1 MTSTHRTTIAT
12 RISQC
17 LVATALMTGIAFG
30 AGATAA
36 AEREW
41 DLGAYDECMDEA
53 VPRPATA
60 EQFEEA
66 LRACCIAS
74 GGVVVETSNAGNAIV
89 HCQAPAPEA
98 ENVPGQPGQPT
109 EPPPVLQNPPAQP
122 SNPLIPTPRGPNSG
136 TLAP

>member
-1 MTSTHRTTIAT
+1 MQSTHHTTIAA
-12 RISQC
+12 RVGQC
-17 LVATALMTGIAFG
+17 LAATALMAAIAIG
-30 AGATAA
+30 AAATAG

-41 DLGAYDECMDEA
+41 DLGAYDDCMDDA

-74 GGVVVETSNAGNAIV
+74 GGVVAETSNAGNQVV

-98 ENVPGQPGQPT
+98 ENVPGEPGQT
-109 EPPPVLQNPPAQP
+109 TPPPVLQTPPAQP

>member
-1 MTSTHRTTIAT
+1 MTSTRCTTLAT
-12 RISQC
+12 RVSQC
-17 LVATALMTGIAFG
+17 LAATALISGFAIGMAATT
-30 AGATAA
+30 TAA
-36 AEREW
+36 REW
-41 DLGAYDECMDEA
+41 DLGAYDECMDDA

-74 GGVVVETSNAGNAIV
+74 GGVVAETSNAGNATV

-98 ENVPGQPGQPT
+98 DNVPQPAGPT
-109 EPPPVLQNPPAQP
+109 EPPPVLQNPPEPP